1 MILHL
6 VNTGFAKYNKFMKR
20 TLTSETIKK
29 VGEEIIL
36 QGWVNSRRDHGKIM
50 FLDLRDRKG
59 IVQIVST
66 KVLADVRPEYV
77 IEVVGLVKK
86 RPESMVNPK
95 IPTGTVEIEAKEIK
109 ILAAAAPLPFDMGGA
124 ELNLELPTLLD
135 HRALTLRHP
144 KVQAIFRI
152 QAVVIDAFR
161 EFMKSQDFMEFQA
174 PSITPAVAEGGA
186 EVFEVDYFGHK
197 AYLTQSPQLYKQIVM
212 TAFERVF
219 SVNKIFRA
227 EPSVTTRHL
236 TEVVS
241 LDAEMCFIESWK
253 DIRDMADSV
262 VRFILAQVAKDCQKE
277 LSLFTTT
284 LPAMI
289 EKTPTIS
296 LREAQ
301 QKIFEK
307 KNRDVRGQKDLNPED
322 ERDLCEIIKEETG
335 SDFVFVYGYP
345 TKKKP
350 FYVYPS
356 ADDPEYNEGMDLLC
370 RGVEWLSGG
379 RRINDYDQLMA
390 HVKEWNMDPEKISM
404 FLEAFKY
411 GVPPEGG
418 FAFGAERIT
427 MQLLGLQNIREATMF
442 PRDMERIDE
451 RLSRVSKSL
460 SQDEV
465 YAKIIAMLKENSF
478 VFESYEHVAVKTSE
492 DAARV
497 RNTPLHEG
505 AKALVMY
512 ADDAPIM
519 MVLPAD
525 VKADLTTFKHAFHV
539 RDLRM
544 ATPDEVKKVTGVP
557 IGAVP
562 PFGHIFNIPLYMDE
576 GLRDNTEIVFNAGL
590 HTKSVRMAEKDFEKI
605 AHPTTGKFSK
615 QP

>member
-1 MILHL
+1 
-6 VNTGFAKYNKFMKR
+6 
-20 TLTSETIKK
+20 
-29 VGEEIIL
+29 
-36 QGWVNSRRDHGKIM
+36 M
-50 FLDLRDRKG
+50 FLDLRDRTG
-59 IVQIVST
+59 IVQIIST
-66 KVLADVRPEYV
+66 KALADVRPEYV
-77 IEVVGLVKK
+77 VEVVGLVKK
-86 RPESMVNPK
+86 RPESMTNPK
-95 IPTGTVEIEAKEIK
+95 LESGTVEVEAKEVK
-109 ILAAAAPLPFDMGGA
+109 IIARAAPLPFDMGGE

-161 EFMKSQDFMEFQA
+161 QYLKSKDFIEFQA
-174 PSITPAVAEGGA
+174 PAITPAVAEGGA

-197 AYLTQSPQLYKQIVM
+197 AYLSQSPQLYKQIVM

-253 DIRDMADSV
+253 DVRDMAESV
-262 VRFILAQVAKDCQKE
+262 VRFILQTVTEMCQKE
-277 LSLFTTT
+277 LSLFATS
-284 LPAMI
+284 LPKMI
-289 EKTPTIS
+289 EKTPMIS

-301 QKIFEK
+301 QKIFERK
-307 KNRDVRGQKDLNPED
+307 HRDVRGQKDLNPED
-322 ERDLCEIIKEETG
+322 ERELCEMIQEETG

-350 FYVYPS
+350 FYVYPNPE
-356 ADDPEYNEGMDLLC
+356 DPEYNEGMDLLC

-379 RRINDYDQLMA
+379 RRINDFDQLMT

-427 MQLLGLQNIREATMF
+427 MQMLGLQNIREASLF

-451 RLSRVSKSL
+451 RLSRVSNSL

-465 YAKIIAMLKENSF
+465 YAKIIMMIKENAF

-492 DAARV
+492 EAAKI

-512 ADDAPIM
+512 ADDTPIM

-525 VKADLTTFKHAFHV
+525 LKADLTAFKHAFHV

-544 ATPDEVKKVTGVP
+544 ATPDEVLKITGVP

-562 PFGHIFNIPLYMDE
+562 PFGHIFGISLYLDE
-576 GLRDNTEIVFNAGL
+576 GLRDNKEIVFNAGL
-590 HTKSVRMAEKDFEKI
+590 HTKSVRMAEKDFEHV

-615 QP
+615 QK